1 MIIQCR
7 KCDTRFRFDDTLI
20 ERDGVWVR
28 CSRCQHVFF
37 QERPAA
43 GESLSHAPAAEPEIP
58 SVRISD
64 ARRVSENGF
73 SLNEERQSPAA
84 IEKEAIPP
92 FLATEVNKEVSP
104 EIDNEP
110 AIAGIEA
117 GLEKEPLRDQEV
129 AGWEEAPAEEE
140 EFPEDEPARAW
151 WGWLVLKVAA
161 LILFIVLIAGGI
173 SLWYFP
179 ELRTMTLEW
188 ASPWL
193 RSVPGI
199 EKFIGAE
206 TKSPESVQTPVGLK
220 DIRQRSVANLLA
232 GNLRVIEGIAVNQ
245 SPYPQARIRVRLVI
259 SDAFDAVLGEKIAY
273 CGNLLTDAELST
285 LAEAEIQRELST
297 PQGSDVSNERIAP
310 NGEIPFMIV
319 FSQEQAGAIKTV
331 VTPAGADRVQ

>member
-7 KCDTRFRFDDTLI
+7 KCDTRFRFDETLI
-20 ERDGVWVR
+20 EGDGVWVR

-37 QERPAA
+37 QERSAA
-43 GESLSHAPAAEPEIP
+43 GESPSSAPAEGPEIP

-64 ARRVSENGF
+64 ARRISDDGF
-73 SLNEERQSPAA
+73 SRTEERLPPAMS
-84 IEKEAIPP
+84 EKAEIPP
-92 FLATEVNKEVSP
+92 FLSTEVDKEVP
-104 EIDNEP
+104 LEFDKEP
-110 AIAGIEA
+110 TIAGVEA
-117 GLEKEPLRDQEV
+117 GMEKDSLHEQE
-129 AGWEEAPAEEE
+129 AGWEVASEEE
-140 EFPEDEPARAW
+140 EFPEDEPARGR
-151 WGWLVLKVAA
+151 WGWLVLKIAA
-161 LILFIVLIAGGI
+161 LIVFIALIVGGL

-179 ELRTMTLEW
+179 EIRTRTLEW
-188 ASPWL
+188 VSPWL
-193 RSVPGI
+193 RNVPAV
-199 EKFIGAE
+199 EKFLGTE
-206 TKSPESVQTPVGLK
+206 TKSLETVQEPIGLR
-220 DIRQRSVANLLA
+220 DVRQRSVANLLA

-259 SDAFDAVLGEKIAY
+259 SDAFDVVLGEKIAY

-331 VTPAGADRVQ
+331 VTPAGADRVP

>member
-20 ERDGVWVR
+20 EGDGVWVR

-37 QERPAA
+37 QERSAA
-43 GESLSHAPAAEPEIP
+43 GEALTPAPVDEPEIP

-64 ARRVSENGF
+64 ARRVSEDGF
-73 SLNEERQSPAA
+73 SLNEERQPPAA
-84 IEKEAIPP
+84 SGKEAIPP
-92 FLATEVNKEVSP
+92 FLTTEVNKEVSH
-104 EIDNEP
+104 EIDKEP
-110 AIAGIEA
+110 TIAGVEA
-117 GLEKEPLRDQEV
+117 GMEKDSLRDPV
-129 AGWEEAPAEEE
+129 AGWEEVPAEE

-151 WGWLVLKVAA
+151 WGWLVLKIAA
-161 LILFIVLIAGGI
+161 LIILITLIAGGL

-179 ELRTMTLEW
+179 ELRAMTLEW

-193 RSVPGI
+193 RSVPPI
-199 EKFIGAE
+199 EKFLGTEA
-206 TKSPESVQTPVGLK
+206 KSPETVQTPVGLK

-232 GNLRVIEGIAVNQ
+232 GNLRVIEGIAVNK
-245 SPYPQARIRVRLVI
+245 SSSPQARIRVRLVI
-259 SDAFDAVLGEKIAY
+259 SDAFDTVLGEKIAY

-310 NGEIPFMIV
+310 NDEIPFMIV

-331 VTPAGADRVQ
+331 VAPAGADRVP

>member
-20 ERDGVWVR
+20 EGDGVWVR

-43 GESLSHAPAAEPEIP
+43 GASLSPAPAGEPEIP

-64 ARRVSENGF
+64 ARRVSEDGF
-73 SLNEERQSPAA
+73 SLNEERQPLAA
-84 IEKEAIPP
+84 IEKQAGPP
-92 FLATEVNKEVSP
+92 IFTTEVNEEVSP
-104 EIDNEP
+104 EIDKEP
-110 AIAGIEA
+110 TIAGIEV
-117 GLEKEPLRDQEV
+117 GMEKDSLRDQV
-129 AGWEEAPAEEE
+129 AGWEEVPVEE
-140 EFPEDEPARAW
+140 EFPEDEPARGW
-151 WGWLVLKVAA
+151 WGWLVLKIAA
-161 LILFIVLIAGGI
+161 LILFIVLIAGGL

-193 RSVPGI
+193 RNVPGI
-199 EKFIGAE
+199 EQFLE
-206 TKSPESVQTPVGLK
+206 TEMKSLETIQMPIGLK
-220 DIRQRSVANLLA
+220 EIRQRSVANLLA

-245 SPYPQARIRVRLVI
+245 SPTPVARIRVRLVI
-259 SDAFDAVLGEKIAY
+259 SDAFDTVLGEKIAF

-285 LAEAEIQRELST
+285 LAETEIQRELSAS
-297 PQGSDVSNERIAP
+297 QGSDISNERIAP

-331 VTPAGADRVQ
+331 VTPAGADRVP